1 MVDIA
6 PRSYGE
12 KNHRSLVDALIA
24 LDLSTCRR
32 QQDVH
37 KALEPA
43 IPSIEER
50 SFLITNLVR
59 DKNRNFTWRINLKTI
74 GASFKKV
81 MKGISPA
88 RIFKKPTLFLRGE
101 YSDYMT
107 SADLAIIKRI
117 FPLSTVMTVKGTGHS
132 IHIDAA
138 ETFVHIVN
146 EFSRANKA
154 G

>member
-1 MVDIA
+1 M
-6 PRSYGE
+6 
-12 KNHRSLVDALIA
+12 A
-24 LDLSTCRR
+24 LDLSTCLR

-50 SFLITNLVR
+50 YFLLTNLVR
-59 DKNRNFTWRINLKTI
+59 DKNRNFTRRINLKTI
-74 GASFKKV
+74 GASLKKV
-81 MKGISPA
+81 MEGNSPT

-101 YSDYMT
+101 FSDYIT

-117 FPLSTVMTVKGTGHS
+117 FPLSTVMTVKGAGHS
-132 IHIDAA
+132 IHVDAA

-146 EFSRANKA
+146 EFSRANGA
-154 G
+154 C